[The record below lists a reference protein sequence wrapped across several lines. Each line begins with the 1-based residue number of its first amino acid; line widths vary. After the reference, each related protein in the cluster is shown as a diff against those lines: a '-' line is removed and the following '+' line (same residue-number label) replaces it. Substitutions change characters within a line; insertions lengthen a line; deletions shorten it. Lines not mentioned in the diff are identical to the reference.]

1 MIDKIPPDILGKI
14 MSGMSRMDVARTS
27 AVSKSIR
34 PTAKKALTLRSRQR
48 GVFRSAIKLKTLA
61 SRRRRAG
68 GSLSPKTKTMV
79 FLTRILA
86 RIPKTYRHPN
96 GSTYR
101 PRERMQA
108 FLFRNGQPRTLER
121 NVFQGYTRG
130 RANGTHFF
138 SYNPY
143 AGGHFRNGQWNVL
156 IPVARPPYISKRS

>member
-1 MIDKIPPDILGKI
+1 MLDKVPPDILGKI
-14 MSGMSRMDVARTS
+14 MSGMSRMNVARTT

-34 PTAKKALTLRSRQR
+34 PTAKKALTLRSRHR

-61 SRRRRAG
+61 SRRRRG
-68 GSLSPKTKTMV
+68 TGSLSPKTKTMV
-79 FLTRILA
+79 LLTRILA
-86 RIPKTYRHPN
+86 RVPKTYRHPN

-121 NVFQGYTRG
+121 NIFQGYTRG
-130 RANGTHFF
+130 QPTGTHFF

-143 AGGHFRNGQWNVL
+143 AGGHFRNGQWNV
-156 IPVARPPYISKRS
+156 IVPVARAAYISKRN

>member
-1 MIDKIPPDILGKI
+1 MLDKIPPHLLGKI
-14 MSGMSRMDVARTS
+14 MSDMSRLNVARTT

-34 PTAKKALTLRSRQR
+34 HTAKKALTLRSRHR

-61 SRRRRAG
+61 SRLRRPA
-68 GSLSPKTKTMV
+68 GSLSPRKKTMV
-79 FLTRILA
+79 LLTRILA
-86 RIPKTYRHPN
+86 RVPKTYRHPN

-143 AGGHFRNGQWNVL
+143 AGGHFRNGQWNII